1 MKYEPQEFRQTKIG
15 DVSEETITSIEQ
27 DTIQKL
33 MPKKM
38 IDASTF
44 PIDLDGIVLKVTTE
58 SELVEFFNIPKD
70 NILNPKSKLSR
81 FFNQYGSYPTLDM
94 KVKTI
99 IGGEGF
105 EKIVI
110 A

>member
-1 MKYEPQEFRQTKIG
+1 MKYEPQNFEKIKIG
-15 DVSEETITSIEQ
+15 DVTEVTITSIEQ

-33 MPKKM
+33 MPQKM

-44 PIDLDGIVLKVTTE
+44 PIDLDGIVLRVTTE
-58 SELVEFFNIPKD
+58 SGLVEFFNVPKD

-81 FFNQYGSYPTLDM
+81 FFNQYGTYPQIDM
-94 KVKTI
+94 KIKTI